1 MLWQKGTTIQDWVT
15 RFTVGEDYHWDTLLL
30 PYDIEGTRAQAWA
43 LAEIKILTQDELS
56 RIEAALD
63 RLANEV
69 QEGKVKVKPEDEDCH
84 TVIEEYL
91 TKELGETGKR
101 IHTGRSRNDQV
112 LVALR
117 LFLREQIRSVAKQC
131 IELTRALIA
140 IGRNYDDVLMP
151 GYTHLQRA
159 MPTTPGLW
167 AMGYA
172 ELLADDLEVLR
183 HAFDRIN
190 VSPLGSAAG
199 YGVPYLDLPR
209 SETAKRLGFRDVQT
223 HVTAV
228 QLSRGKLELS
238 VVHALVQVAATINRL
253 AADLVLFNT
262 AEFSFVE
269 LPAEFCTGSSI
280 MPQKQNPD
288 VLELARA
295 TYHRIT
301 SEMNLLV
308 TLPANLPS
316 GYHRDL
322 QLTKEAVM
330 RATLLV
336 QDLLTAMINLMP
348 GVRFRRERLR
358 EATTPELFATAA
370 ALQKVIEGM
379 PFREAYREAAKALE
393 SLETPDDASAL
404 SDYVVPGYPGHVV
417 PELIEEWIASHL
429 DWTGSHQD

>member
-1 MLWQKGTTIQDWVT
+1 MLWQKGTTIEDWVT
-15 RFTVGEDYHWDTLLL
+15 RFTVGEDYRWDTLLL

-43 LAEIKILTQDELS
+43 LAEIELLTQDELS
-56 RIEAALD
+56 NIESVLD
-63 RLANEV
+63 RLMEEV
-69 QEGKVKVKPEDEDCH
+69 RDGKISVSPEDEDCH

-91 TKELGETGKR
+91 TKHLGETGKR

-117 LFLREQIRSVAKQC
+117 LFLREQIRSVASRC
-131 IELTRALIA
+131 IDLTRALID
-140 IGRNYDDVLMP
+140 IGQKYDDVLMP
-151 GYTHLQRA
+151 GYTHMQRA

-172 ELLADDLEVLR
+172 ELLAGDLEVLH
-183 HAFDRIN
+183 HAFDQIN

-209 SETAKRLGFRDVQT
+209 SETAERLGFRDIQT

-228 QLSRGKLELS
+228 QLSRGKFELN

-253 AADLVLFNT
+253 AADLVLFNS

-269 LPAEFCTGSSI
+269 LPAAFCTGSSI

-301 SEMNLLV
+301 SEMHLLV

-336 QDLLTAMINLMP
+336 QDLLTAMNNLMP
-348 GVRFRRERLR
+348 GVQFRQDRLR
-358 EATTPELFATAA
+358 EACTPELFATAA
-370 ALQKVIEGM
+370 ALERVKEGM
-379 PFREAYREAAKALE
+379 SFRDAYREAAKALE
-393 SLETPDDASAL
+393 SLESPDDASAL
-404 SDYVVPGYPGHVV
+404 AAYLVPGYPGKAV
-417 PELIEEWIASHL
+417 PELIQERVARHL
-429 DWTGSHQD
+429 DWTGHQQD